1 MRISDWS
8 SDVCSSVLDA
18 SSQPPG
24 FARQLDGIRSG
35 DIGSYRSGTRPG
47 RHGVYAPRPACQ
59 LPKDRFRD
67 PWPVDERLETQR
79 HGAMAWQRWPHP
91 DANLSPPPQT
101 VGRLRDLW
109 LLPTHATGT
118 LSADRNR
125 AV

>member
-8 SDVCSSVLDA
+8 SDVCPSDL
-18 SSQPPG
+18 
-24 FARQLDGIRSG
+24 LDGIRSG
-35 DIGSYRSGTRPG
+35 DIGSYRSGTRSG

-91 DANLSPPPQT
+91 DANLPPPAQT
-101 VGRLRDLW
+101 VGRRRGLW
-109 LLPTHATGT
+109 QLPTTAPGT
-118 LSADRNR
+118 LSARPPGPLVARLQIGR
-125 AV
+125 AHV